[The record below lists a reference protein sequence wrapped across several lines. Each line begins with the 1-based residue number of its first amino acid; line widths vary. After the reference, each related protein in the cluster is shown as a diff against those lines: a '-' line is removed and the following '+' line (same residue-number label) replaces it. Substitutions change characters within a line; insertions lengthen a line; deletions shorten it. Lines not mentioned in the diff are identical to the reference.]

1 MTLLLNNVIS
11 LYFKISSILKSITPD
26 YSDKNSMYIQ
36 MKNKHVE
43 TTRHQ
48 QCTDTGI

>member
-1 MTLLLNNVIS
+1 MLFRFINFINI
-11 LYFKISSILKSITPD
+11 KKH